1 MIKINGTPANALQ
14 QKKQENL
21 APTLSQ
27 ILDRM
32 ENNYNYINFAN
43 TQSLNLGEKQEGIK
57 KNVQNNFDFADNK
70 TTPNSDTVSTQ
81 NFDDKN
87 SILLSVLPS
96 LLNKSS
102 GEKEKNILIG
112 ELLKNSK
119 NPTLAKLMDVLPKL
133 TSVNKAKASVQQ
145 QVLPAHQQPKIDSFI
160 KTDDYK

>member
-14 QKKQENL
+14 QQKQEKL

-32 ENNYNYINFAN
+32 ESNYNYINYAN
-43 TQSLNLGEKQEGIK
+43 TQSLNLSEKQEGNK
-57 KNVQNNFDFADNK
+57 KNVQNDLDFAYNK
-70 TTPNSDTVSTQ
+70 TSPNGDTVSAQ

-87 SILLSVLPS
+87 SVLLSILPS

-119 NPTLAKLMDVLPKL
+119 NPTLAKLMEVLPKL
-133 TSVNKAKASVQQ
+133 TNINKAKTSVQQ
-145 QVLPAHQQPKIDSFI
+145 QALPVHQQPKIDSFI

>member
-21 APTLSQ
+21 TPTLNQ

-32 ENNYNYINFAN
+32 ENNYNYVNSASAQSAN
-43 TQSLNLGEKQEGIK
+43 NSEPQQASKTALQKSFDYA
-57 KNVQNNFDFADNK
+57 NNSAI
-70 TTPNSDTVSTQ
+70 PNNESVSAQ
-81 NFDDKN
+81 GFDDKSN
-87 SILLSVLPS
+87 VLLSILPS
-96 LLNKSS
+96 LLDKSS

-119 NPTLAKLMDVLPKL
+119 NPTLAKLIEVLPKL
-133 TSVNKAKASVQQ
+133 TSINKAKASIQQ
-145 QVLPAHQQPKIDSFI
+145 QILPTREQPKIDSFV